1 MAPERGL
8 EATIHWETYKSREE
22 LSNIEKSAGIRYND
36 INVRGT
42 KRSISIYAAFAQET

>member
-1 MAPERGL
+1 MAPERGP
-8 EATIHWETYKSREE
+8 EATIHWEHIREE

-42 KRSISIYAAFAQET
+42 KRLISIYAAFAQET